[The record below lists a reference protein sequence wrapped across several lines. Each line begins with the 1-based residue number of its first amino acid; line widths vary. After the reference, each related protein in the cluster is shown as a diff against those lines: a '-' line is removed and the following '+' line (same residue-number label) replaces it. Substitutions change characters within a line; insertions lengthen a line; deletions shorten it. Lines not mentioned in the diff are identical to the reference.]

1 MNVVWW
7 YYNNTERKVDIQVI
21 YTPPDQ
27 YPDYGPPNYRAASSV
42 TLRCVA
48 EGTVGDVNYQWSSTC
63 DNCFASDSSS
73 FTITEN
79 ILRSRDAGVHTCTA
93 FDGLGFV
100 QSKSVDMNIIGMFG
114 LQ

>member
-1 MNVVWW
+1 MV
-7 YYNNTERKVDIQVI
+7 IQPI

-27 YPDYGPPNYRAASSV
+27 YRDYGPPNYRAASSV

-73 FTITEN
+73 STISEN
-79 ILRSRDAGVHTCTA
+79 ILRSRDAGVHTCTVT
-93 FDGLGFV
+93 DSTGV
-100 QSKSVDMNIIGMFG
+100 EERKSIEMNIVGKCCYCYK
-114 LQ
+114 LTLKNKHLT